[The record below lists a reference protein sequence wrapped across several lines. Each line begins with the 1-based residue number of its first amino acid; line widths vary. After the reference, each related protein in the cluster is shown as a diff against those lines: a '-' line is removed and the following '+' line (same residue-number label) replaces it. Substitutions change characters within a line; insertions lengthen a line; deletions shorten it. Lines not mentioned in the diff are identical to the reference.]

1 MNFKHRR
8 CPYCGKALK
17 LIAPMQ
23 QYLPNAV
30 GRNNKGELFI
40 THSTERKESYDICPS
55 ATGGDIV
62 GGRRYFETHHM
73 DEGTPNGVA
82 LVLIKDIEASLKKN
96 AVYSSVIY
104 QCQSCMNTVAINRA
118 ARMSADMIRKAS
130 ILPPLVELATVLF
143 APVMSLPVVLGI
155 TVALVALTMLIVFS
169 AGLLNAFYDSRE
181 NNFAPVTEF
190 DCLVELPTLLTL
202 EVNKLPKRY
211 RRKCNVLT
219 TSLNGEMYS
228 LYLTDVNGGMMRAF
242 ICGIEDEAERLISII
257 ESRRKTEKH
266 PLLDLYYAGKR
277 VGSATVTAVH
287 EISEDYIPPQTLVMP
302 DPSVWY
308 CKNCGYENHN
318 AASQCRSCGGW
329 K

>member
-1 MNFKHRR
+1 MNLKHRR
-8 CPYCGKALK
+8 CPYCGMPLK

-40 THSTERKESYDICPS
+40 THSTERSMSYDACPS
-55 ATGGDIV
+55 AMGGDIV
-62 GGRRYFETHHM
+62 GGRRHFETHHM
-73 DEGTPNGVA
+73 DESHPLGVS
-82 LVLIKDIEASLKKN
+82 LVLIKDIENGLKKN
-96 AVYSSVIY
+96 SIIRSVIY
-104 QCQSCMNTVAINRA
+104 QCDNCMNTVAVNRNA
-118 ARMSADMIRKAS
+118 QITGAMLRKAG
-130 ILPPLVELATVLF
+130 ILPPLAELAMVLF
-143 APVMSLPVVLGI
+143 APAMSLPVVLGI
-155 TVALVALTMLIVFS
+155 TAALFAIELLIIFS
-169 AGLLNAFYDSRE
+169 IKLLNAFYDSCE

-190 DCLVELPTLLTL
+190 DCLVELPAMLTL

-219 TSLNGEMYS
+219 TWIGGEEFA
-228 LYLTDVNGGMMRAF
+228 LYLTDVTGGMIRAF
-242 ICGIEDEAERLISII
+242 ICGIEDEAERLVHII

-266 PLLDLYYAGKR
+266 PQLDLYYSGKQ
-277 VGSATVTAVH
+277 VGSAEVTAVH
-287 EISEDYIPPQTLVMP
+287 EITDDYIPPQTLVIP

-308 CKNCGYENHN
+308 CKNCGYENQN